1 MNIILSGGGTA
12 GHINP
17 AIAIAKYLLSR
28 EPDSKILFIGTK
40 KGLEN
45 KLVPKEGFDI
55 KYINVEGFSTESK
68 LKNLIPGM
76 KFAASC
82 IKCAGIISNFK
93 PDAVIGTGG
102 YVCAP
107 VVFAANLMNIPTII
121 HEQNVFPG
129 SAIKFLS
136 GKSTVTA
143 ISFDE
148 SKEYLKNAKSIITT
162 GNPIRP
168 AILSSD
174 KMKSRDILG
183 IGDRKLIVAVGGSL
197 GAMKINDAMVEYIKK
212 TNDPEV
218 KIILSTGERDYDRV
232 KSLLSDSK
240 NTDTFEIRKYIDNMD
255 TVLSAADLV
264 ICRSGAITLSEICAL
279 GKASVLIPSPNVVNN
294 HQEYNARALEKENAA
309 YVILEDDLTYETLY
323 QKVQSII
330 YSDSTRQNMEKNALL
345 MAKTQA
351 TEIIY
356 HKLKSI
362 VTKK

>member
-17 AIAIAKYLLSR
+17 AIAIANYVLSK

-45 KLVPKEGFDI
+45 KLIPNEGFDI
-55 KYINVEGFSTESK
+55 KYIDVEGFSTESK
-68 LKNLIPGM
+68 IKNLRPGI
-76 KFAASC
+76 KFTTG
-82 IKCAGIISNFK
+82 ILKCLSIISTFK
-93 PDAVIGTGG
+93 PDAVVGTGG

-107 VVFAANLMNIPTII
+107 VVFAANLLNIPTII

-129 SAIKFLS
+129 AAIKFLS
-136 GKSTVTA
+136 KKSTVTA

-148 SKEYLKNAKSIITT
+148 SRDYLKSAKSILTT

-168 AILSSD
+168 AILSSSRELSR
-174 KMKSRDILG
+174 KSLELNEK
-183 IGDRKLIVAVGGSL
+183 KLILALGGSL
-197 GAMKINDAMVEYIKK
+197 GAAAINDTIVEFIKK
-212 TNDPEV
+212 NTDTSL

-232 KSLLSDSK
+232 INQLKDT
-240 NTDTFEIRKYIDNMD
+240 NNETFEIRKYIEDMD

-264 ICRSGAITLSEICAL
+264 VCRSGAITLSEICAL

-294 HQEYNARALEKENAA
+294 HQEYNARALEKSNAA
-309 YVILEDDLTYETLY
+309 FVILEKELTYDLFLD
-323 QKVQSII
+323 KVQSVI
-330 YSDSTRQNMEKNALL
+330 YSDSKRTEMEKNALSL
-345 MAKTQA
+345 AKTQA
-351 TEIIY
+351 CEIIY
-356 HKLKSI
+356 DKLKNI

>member
-17 AIAIAKYLLSR
+17 AIAIAKYILSK

-40 KGLEN
+40 KGMES

-55 KYINVEGFSTESK
+55 RYIDVEGFSTESK
-68 LKNLIPGM
+68 IKNIRPGF
-76 KFAASC
+76 KFVTSIARCVSM
-82 IKCAGIISNFK
+82 ISSFK

-107 VVFAANLMNIPTII
+107 VVYAANLLNIPTLI

-129 SAIKFLS
+129 SAIRFLS

-148 SKEYLKNAKSIITT
+148 SRNYLKSAKNLLTT

-174 KMKSRDILG
+174 RQKSRTKLNLDQK
-183 IGDRKLIVAVGGSL
+183 KLILSVGGSL
-197 GAMKINDAMVEYIKK
+197 GAAKINDAMVEYIKR
-212 TNDPEV
+212 TTDEDV
-218 KIILSTGERDYDRV
+218 KIIVSTGERDYDRV
-232 KSLLSDSK
+232 TSLLSHV
-240 NTDTFEIRKYIDNMD
+240 TDRQNFEIRKYIDDMD
-255 TVLSAADLV
+255 TVLSASDLV

-279 GKASVLIPSPNVVNN
+279 GKASILIPSPNVVNN
-294 HQEYNARALEKENAA
+294 HQEYNARALEKGNAA
-309 YVILEDDLTYETLY
+309 YVILEDELTYENLCE
-323 QKVQSII
+323 KVHNIV
-330 YSDSTRQNMEKNALL
+330 YSDSTRQTMEKNALL
-345 MAKTQA
+345 MAKTEA
-351 TEIIY
+351 TQIIY
-356 HKLKSI
+356 DKLKSI
-362 VTKK
+362 VTK